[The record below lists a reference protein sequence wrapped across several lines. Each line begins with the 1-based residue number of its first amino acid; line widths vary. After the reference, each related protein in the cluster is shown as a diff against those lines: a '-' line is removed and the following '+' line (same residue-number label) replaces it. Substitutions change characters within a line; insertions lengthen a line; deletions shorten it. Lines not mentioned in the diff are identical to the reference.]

1 MKRVCES
8 GNHSVRIIDEI
19 LARQGLNPYVII
31 GYGECG
37 LDTRIDS
44 AQNALDR
51 ALERLEKCKAYG
63 QTLIQE
69 RIQTKE
75 ILRVQNLVLFAPPL
89 CVYPL
94 LRRINDVFSNV
105 DIDVYMGSESSIET
119 MELFATCGVV
129 RYYKDCKFDESVRF
143 SLSLVK
149 K

>member
-51 ALERLEKCKAYG
+51 ALERLEKCKVYG
-63 QTLIQE
+63 TLTQE

-94 LRRINDVFSNV
+94 LRRISDVFSNV
-105 DIDVYMGSESSIET
+105 DIDIYMGRESSIES
-119 MELFATCGVV
+119 MELFASCGIV
-129 RYYKDCKFDESVRF
+129 RYYKHCKFD
-143 SLSLVK
+143 
-149 K
+149 

>member
-1 MKRVCES
+1 MKRVYES

-69 RIQTKE
+69 RIQTKKL
-75 ILRVQNLVLFAPPL
+75 LRLQNLVLFAPPL

-94 LRRINDVFSNV
+94 LRRINDSVFSNV
-105 DIDVYMGSESSIET
+105 DIDMYMGNERRQYRNYGAFCHLRCCEI
-119 MELFATCGVV
+119 L
-129 RYYKDCKFDESVRF
+129 
-143 SLSLVK
+143 
-149 K
+149 